1 MNTTPK
7 VLVQDWW
14 KDAQQSEIVKRE
26 ISKVLDVDLPNSY
39 DFIMFTEKVTKI
51 FDLVKTL
58 AMNND
63 KWVS

>member
-1 MNTTPK
+1 M
-7 VLVQDWW
+7 VQDWW
-14 KDAQQSEIVKRE
+14 KDTQQSEIVKRE

-63 KWVS
+63 K

>member
-14 KDAQQSEIVKRE
+14 KDTQQSEIVKRE

-63 KWVS
+63 K

>member
-1 MNTTPK
+1 M
-7 VLVQDWW
+7 VQDWW
-14 KDAQQSEIVKRE
+14 KDTQQSEIVKRE

>member
-14 KDAQQSEIVKRE
+14 KDTQQSEIVKRE

>member
-1 MNTTPK
+1 M
-7 VLVQDWW
+7 VQDWW